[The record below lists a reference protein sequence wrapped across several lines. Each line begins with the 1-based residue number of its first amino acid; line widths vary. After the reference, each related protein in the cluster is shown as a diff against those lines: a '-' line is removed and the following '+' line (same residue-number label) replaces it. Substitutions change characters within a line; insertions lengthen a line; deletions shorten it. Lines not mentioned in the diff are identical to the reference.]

1 MPRHP
6 DLPLPSLRSLGLLD
20 YRPETISLPPIVSR
34 PPHGLGAPLDPQR
47 GDAATQTR
55 GLQPSPQTKNINNP
69 SPAVLPEVGN
79 LGTGTDVSLVPAR
92 DNPHSQLG
100 SGKKRHAKVRRRRR
114 RPFKLCM
121 YSYSQE
127 EDGTITMFTQWFI
140 Y

>member
-20 YRPETISLPPIVSR
+20 YIPETISLPPIVPR
-34 PPHGLGAPLDPQR
+34 PPHGLLDPQG

-55 GLQPSPQTKNINNP
+55 GLQPSPETNKHKYNP

-100 SGKKRHAKVRRRRR
+100 SGKKGHAKVRRRRR